1 MSEPKPAE
9 AVKLFASILFSEK
22 ALLPAVLLALTEEY
36 GVTDFISPARSF
48 LYTDYYRREMGLNM
62 ERLFVAFAAL
72 IRPELLPDVKLRTN
86 DLEKAFSQTAGR
98 RVNIDP
104 GYLSSAHLILATG
117 KGYAHRPYLR
127 DGIYADLT
135 LMYYEKSFQT
145 LPWTYPDYAEQ
156 ETRGM
161 FNRLR
166 AKYIAQVKMKDL
178 DRPQQD

>member
-9 AVKLFASILFSEK
+9 VVKLFASILVSEK
-22 ALLPAVLLALTEEY
+22 AILPAVFAVLTEEY
-36 GVTDFISPARSF
+36 GGPDFISPARPF
-48 LYTDYYRREMGLNM
+48 LYTDYYCREMGLNM
-62 ERLFVAFAAL
+62 ERLFVSFAAL
-72 IRPELLPDVKLRTN
+72 IRPESLPEVKLHTN
-86 DLEKAFSQTAGR
+86 DLEKAFSQGGGR

-135 LMYYEKSFQT
+135 LIYYEKSFQT
-145 LPWTYPDYAEQ
+145 LPWTYPDYGEK

-166 AKYIAQVKMKDL
+166 AKYIAQLKNI
-178 DRPQQD
+178 